1 MNRKLSKTNYW
12 ALIRSVAVL
21 TTTVGPNL
29 AWAISA
35 HGAGNVEVTLENGDA
50 VLTGDDGDNNII
62 VTQECCEK
70 VVVTGRADTT
80 INGTTGR
87 FDVEGVTGDI
97 VIEMHGGA
105 DFVRVEV
112 VAGAPGIGKD
122 LKIGM
127 GKGDDIVELLGVTVG
142 DDTRVNMGDGSDII
156 FIDGVREPNGYRR
169 SDFQGKFVLDAGSGD
184 DLFEFHHAVFR
195 SEVDVSMGTGIDGA
209 CNTEDSQ
216 FLMKDLTRFDGGP
229 PTGFPGDG
237 FVAPSIHFQH
247 IVNFEEFPDDCSFLG
262 GTD

>member
-1 MNRKLSKTNYW
+1 MKRKLTKATYRV
-12 ALIRSVAVL
+12 LVRLVAVL
-21 TTTVGPNL
+21 ATTVGLNL

-35 HGAGNVEVTLENGDA
+35 RGAGNVELTLENGDA
-50 VLTGDDGDNNII
+50 IVTGDDADNNII
-62 VTQECCEK
+62 VVQECCQK
-70 VVVTGRADTT
+70 VVVAGRAETT
-80 INGTTGR
+80 VNGSTGR

-97 VIEMHGGA
+97 VIKMHGGA

-112 VAGAPGIGKD
+112 VGGAPGIGKD
-122 LKIGM
+122 LKIDM
-127 GKGDDIVELLGVTVG
+127 GKGDDIMELLGVTVG
-142 DDTRVNMGDGSDII
+142 DDTRVNTGDGSDII

-169 SDFQGKFVLDAGSGD
+169 SDFKGKFVLDAGSGD

-216 FLMKDLTRFDGGP
+216 FLMTDLTRFDGGP
-229 PTGFPGDG
+229 PSGFPGDG
-237 FVAPSIHFQH
+237 FVAPIIQLPH

-262 GTD
+262 GRD